1 MRRAGE
7 ALRKFFAG
15 GATGLPGRGGGG
27 IGYDLPMGLGLPEML
42 FIFFLAL
49 MVFGPKR
56 LPEIGR
62 QVGKFMAEFKRYSNE
77 FKQQVEAEVRQ
88 LELDEALKKADAI
101 NPPPVAAEALKAAA
115 PEGTISAAPL
125 EGGAAAEAPAPAVDA
140 KAPDA

>member
-1 MRRAGE
+1 
-7 ALRKFFAG
+7 
-15 GATGLPGRGGGG
+15 
-27 IGYDLPMGLGLPEML
+27 MGLGLPEML

-88 LELDEALKKADAI
+88 LDLEAALKKADEI
-101 NPPPVAAEALKAAA
+101 NPPPTAAQALKPAAPVGTIAAA
-115 PEGTISAAPL
+115 SL

-140 KAPDA
+140 KTPDA